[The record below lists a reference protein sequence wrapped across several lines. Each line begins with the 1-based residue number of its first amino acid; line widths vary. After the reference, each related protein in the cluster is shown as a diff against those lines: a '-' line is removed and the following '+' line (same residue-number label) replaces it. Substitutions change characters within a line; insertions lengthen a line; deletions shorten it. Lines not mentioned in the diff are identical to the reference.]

1 MAFVTTGLT
10 NGGLT
15 THYQIDYDDS
25 LSQADG
31 RDRANALLG
40 VCEDDYNLVSGW
52 FGGISLT
59 VGTPITVRIN
69 PGPAASARW
78 GPPIDLVPGNGSD
91 IGLVRYLLVSEIVEM
106 FMGAQNHG
114 GFDTGKEGHAG
125 ESRSRFLA
133 GQFLIANGLGVT
145 EPLFRLASLNNTP
158 VPGGPVFRAD
168 SIAEAYS
175 YAQSLIG
182 ARSLI
187 GALERQL
194 QRSDA
199 DRPVQPGEQ
208 PRWPASRLT
217 PGRSASSSLHP
228 GVPLPSIRA
237 YGSRARDAHVSL
249 SRASSSCKR
258 NWTAI
263 GPQASAV

>member
-1 MAFVTTGLT
+1 MQRYSASERNGTMAFVTTGLT

-15 THYQIDYDDS
+15 THYQIEYDDS

-40 VCEDDYNLVSGW
+40 VCEADYNLVSGW

-78 GPPIDLVPGNGSD
+78 GPPIDLVPGNGSE

-106 FMGAQNHG
+106 LMGAQNHG
-114 GFDTGKEGHAG
+114 WLDSGKEGHAG
-125 ESRSRFLA
+125 EGRSRFLA

-199 DRPVQPGEQ
+199 GRPVQPGEQ
-208 PRWPASRLT
+208 RD
-217 PGRSASSSLHP
+217 
-228 GVPLPSIRA
+228 PLPSIRA
-237 YGSRARDAHVSL
+237 HGSRVRDAHVSP

-263 GPQASAV
+263 GPQVSAV